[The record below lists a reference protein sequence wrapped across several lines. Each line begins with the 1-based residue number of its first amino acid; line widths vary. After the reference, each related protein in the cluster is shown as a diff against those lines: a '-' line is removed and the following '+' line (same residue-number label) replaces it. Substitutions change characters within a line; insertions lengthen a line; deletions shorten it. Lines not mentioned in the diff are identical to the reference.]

1 MYGLSDVIGSW
12 KIMEICSARILF
24 NSAFGKLTNSLPSK
38 MAEPSTS
45 PLAANKPIKAK
56 AVCDL
61 PEPLSPT
68 IPSVLPALSV
78 KFKSFTA
85 VTTPSGVLKR
95 T

>member
-1 MYGLSDVIGSW
+1 
-12 KIMEICSARILF
+12 MEICSARILF
-24 NSAFGKLTNSLPSK
+24 NSAFGKLTNSFPSK
-38 MAEPSTS
+38 MAEPSTV
-45 PLAANKPIKAK
+45 PFAANKPIKAN

-68 IPSVLPALSV
+68 IPSVLPALSM
-78 KFKSFTA
+78 KFRSFTA

>member
-1 MYGLSDVIGSW
+1 
-12 KIMEICSARILF
+12 
-24 NSAFGKLTNSLPSK
+24 

-68 IPSVLPALSV
+68 IPSVLPAFSV

-85 VTTPSGVLKR
+85 VTTPSGVLSERRDFLHLIKDSLFAPIYLSDR
-95 T
+95 VHHATRPPNKD

>member
-1 MYGLSDVIGSW
+1 L
-12 KIMEICSARILF
+12 KIHGNCSGADLF
-24 NSAFGKLTNSLPSK
+24 ISAFGKLTNSFPSK
-38 MAEPSTS
+38 MAEPPTS

-61 PEPLSPT
+61 PDPLSPT
-68 IPSVLPALSV
+68 MPSVLPAFSV